1 MMMRVAV
8 NFSGFQKNPSVS
20 ESESEELGEICISN
34 LSPAE
39 RRKRLLGGVT
49 GFVIALVVLAV
60 LIASGADR
68 LWRLPLFL
76 LFFGAANGYF
86 QWRDK
91 T

>member
-1 MMMRVAV
+1 MMTRSAV
-8 NFSGFQKNPSVS
+8 NFSGFQKNPSFS
-20 ESESEELGEICISN
+20 ESESEELGEVCISN
-34 LSPAE
+34 ISTAE
-39 RRKRLLGGVT
+39 RRKRLLSGVI

-60 LIASGADR
+60 LIASGADH

>member
-20 ESESEELGEICISN
+20 ESESEEIGEVCISN
-34 LSPAE
+34 ISPAE

>member
-1 MMMRVAV
+1 MTMRVAV

-20 ESESEELGEICISN
+20 ESESEELGEVCISN

-76 LFFGAANGYF
+76 LFFSAANGYF